1 MKVNYPIEIEN
12 LEVQIPQYF
21 TELLGSDIY
30 LGAKYKEY
38 NDKKQSQFVHE
49 AEIILYTG
57 EVSKEEIKTLLNN
70 GDVLLGWDHKGE
82 RIHQTYNIGD
92 TVVFIK

>member
-1 MKVNYPIEIEN
+1 M
-12 LEVQIPQYF
+12 
-21 TELLGSDIY
+21 LGSDLY

-38 NDKKQSQFVHE
+38 NDEKSAQFVHE

-57 EVSKEEIKTLLNN
+57 EVSKEEIKSMLDS
-70 GDVLLGWDHKGE
+70 GKVQLGWDYKGE
-82 RIHQTYNIGD
+82 RVFQIYNIGD